1 MVAPPPMQCM
11 ITIDYYDGNR
21 FLARQPRQSGP
32 PSKTLPGATFTQQ
45 RKGCDA
51 AKARILQRHLRNT
64 RTKYRNRRAASER
77 WTALGTGLPAAASG
91 CSRERSCGNEFAIRQ
106 FRAPMRPAV
115 ASTLWLP
122 HPKRDRS
129 GGCSTPRHFRL
140 AAHVS
145 PAGNRSDTC
154 ETSRGTPLSGRM
166 RLAIGRPRDPVAA
179 ISYENLPLKVGP
191 ILPLANRVGG
201 CGDRLSLNFGSA
213 LPRGR

>member
-1 MVAPPPMQCM
+1 MVTPPPMQCM
-11 ITIDYYDGNR
+11 ITIDYCDGNR

-45 RKGCDA
+45 PKGAMQRKRASSRDICATQG
-51 AKARILQRHLRNT
+51 RNT
-64 RTKYRNRRAASER
+64 EAVGPRSSVDSPAHGLAGDRLRLLTRAQLRKESAIGS
-77 WTALGTGLPAAASG
+77 WSYATGSG
-91 CSRERSCGNEFAIRQ
+91 LA
-106 FRAPMRPAV
+106 
-115 ASTLWLP
+115 LWLP
-122 HPKRDRS
+122 HPARS
-129 GGCSTPRHFRL
+129 ERRVQHPRHFRL

-145 PAGNRSDTC
+145 PVGNRSDTC